1 MSKRLFAVA
10 AGLWVSGLVAVGQ
23 GAPQY
28 AKPTGAVDAP
38 TFTKDVAPILY
49 KSCTNCHRPG
59 EIAPMSLLTFKDTRP
74 WAKSI
79 RDKVSQGLMPPW
91 HADPTH
97 GEFVNDRRL
106 SDAEKDT
113 VLRWVAAGAPE
124 GNPADLP
131 PQPKYAEGWMMGHP
145 DSVMAMTEEYPL
157 PASGT
162 VEYKYFEIPTNFAE
176 DKYVQAIEVVPGNR
190 AVVHH
195 VIVFARAPLPPA
207 PPPDVPRP
215 QPQPQPAVFK
225 FAPDMEQPK
234 DPEREAKKK
243 GPANDRPAPQR
254 MGSFVGGFAPGQNMR
269 LYEPGQAIKVPA
281 GSVLVFQMHYTP
293 NGTATADRTRVGF
306 IFAKEPPKQE
316 MKITALIN
324 ANFTIPPGAPDQRV
338 DAEMTIQR
346 DITVWSML
354 PHTHVRGKRWEYQA
368 IYPDGRTET
377 ILAVPK
383 YDFNWQTEYIF
394 KQPLKLPKGTKIH
407 STAWYDNS
415 AANRSNPDPS
425 SEVHWGDQTWEEMQ
439 FSGITYTVDPAPA
452 APTAEVKPGG
462 GK

>member
-1 MSKRLFAVA
+1 MY
-10 AGLWVSGLVAVGQ
+10 GLVAVGQ

-59 EIAPMSLLTFKDTRP
+59 EIAPMSLLTFKDARP

-106 SDAEKDT
+106 SDADKDT
-113 VLRWVAAGAPE
+113 ILKWVAGGAPE

-215 QPQPQPAVFK
+215 QPQPAVFK

-293 NGTATADRTRVGF
+293 NGTATADRTKVGF

-439 FSGITYTVDPAPA
+439 FSGITYTVDLAPA